1 MATMIDP
8 KTNLLAASYV
18 CKYVK
23 SGEDEAPPCISQNS
37 NSSDPSKTS
46 NPSESSVTTTAAT
59 AATTATAP
67 VATNANDNI
76 YSNGKVVVSKQVR
89 FLLLIRI
96 LFKLFSDDERRQA
109 RKRSRQ
115 PQQQQQPP
123 QQEGPQAES
132 LKVQVSKVIKHCIE
146 ENRKGLPEY
155 SPLGK
160 VIQHR
165 LQHVPNIERYWNRAE
180 HDLIL
185 YLAGCRTGKQQLLQL
200 QQQQQ
205 QQQQLQQQQQ
215 QQQQQKAKDKISVVG
230 V

>member
-1 MATMIDP
+1 MSTMMDP

-23 SGEDEAPPCISQNS
+23 SGEDGAPPCNLEDDSSGSLSETGPQSDAAAPTTNPNGQQN
-37 NSSDPSKTS
+37 
-46 NPSESSVTTTAAT
+46 E
-59 AATTATAP
+59 
-67 VATNANDNI
+67 NI
-76 YSNGKVVVSKQVR
+76 YSNGTVVVSKQVR

-96 LFKLFSDDERRQA
+96 LFKLITDDERRHA
-109 RKRSRQ
+109 RQLARTNAS
-115 PQQQQQPP
+115 P
-123 QQEGPQAES
+123 QEGPKTES

-146 ENRKGLPEY
+146 QNRKGIPEY

-165 LQHVPNIERYWNRAE
+165 LQHVPNIERYWNQAE

-185 YLAGCRTGKQQLLQL
+185 YLAGCRARKQKQL
-200 QQQQQ
+200 QQQQR
-205 QQQQLQQQQQ
+205 
-215 QQQQQKAKDKISVVG
+215 KEKDEISVVG